1 MTFIFP
7 ESRKAFIRENK
18 ELMKSFMDKAP
29 EVKKILAAELPP
41 LKKGFRKG
49 HDLDMRLQIFT
60 HRVNKWA
67 DEDWSLWG
75 QFWAT
80 WFRSHQQLWAAFGLE
95 SDAALEGFCQAAANA
110 GQLKSFIIQV
120 AAVSSVSRED
130 VSSWYRFGPFPQ
142 DELLEEALLLVVPT
156 SLLEAA
162 NTVKNL
168 VQEQKELAERLPDVV
183 NVRKEVEGLKE
194 ATQTSQRRVEQQL
207 GNSIKELG
215 GEIDKVRGS
224 LNQFTSAEDKQ
235 KEEIQGHIKSLDRRL
250 LQVEEAVHSLA
261 NANIEWEERWKAR
274 EELEASGEPA
284 HAITQEDLATI
295 KNDLEDTI
303 QGLTRQMSPFSI
315 RPEFI
320 RPISMTGAVTIEE
333 TTDALVKGV
342 AAKLSALGLNAA
354 MGRELARS
362 IVVGASAGQLL
373 TFSGSLAWDV
383 ATTCAVAINAEEA
396 WELTVAVG
404 TTSEEIAQAVEI
416 RVSDGYRPV
425 VILEGINRVPFDVV
439 EGALRRMESW
449 RVVVMATLSDDLTAL
464 PMDSKV
470 FDHGP
475 LFELD
480 YLLWRPS
487 GSRSDG
493 GGVFSG
499 DFGFSSSAD
508 IEGIHIDEALDV
520 PPSQRHRWRH
530 AWKRTVY
537 RAAVIHNGLFAI
549 TNTDCLSAL
558 AYGWILPY
566 LSRYDRT
573 YFDTTADL
581 VTNDHC
587 AASLIDAVKAKDL

>member
-7 ESRKAFIRENK
+7 ESRKTFIRENK
-18 ELMKSFMDKAP
+18 ELMRAFMDQAP
-29 EVKKILAAELPP
+29 EGKKILAAELPP

-49 HDLDMRLQIFT
+49 RDLDIRLQIYT
-60 HRVNKWA
+60 HRINKWT

-75 QFWAT
+75 QFWVT
-80 WFRSHQQLWAAFGLE
+80 WFRSHQLLWAAFGLE
-95 SDAALEGFCQAAANA
+95 SEDALDGFCQAAANA
-110 GQLKSFIIQV
+110 WQLKRFIIQV
-120 AAVSSVSRED
+120 AAVSSISRED

-142 DELLEEALLLVVPT
+142 DELLEEALLHVVPT
-156 SLLEAA
+156 SLLEATS
-162 NTVKNL
+162 TVKNL
-168 VQEQKELAERLPDVV
+168 VQQQKEVAERLSEMV
-183 NVRKEVEGLKE
+183 NVREEVEGLKDV
-194 ATQTSQRRVEQQL
+194 TQTSQHRMEQKL

-224 LNQFTSAEDKQ
+224 LNQFATADDRR
-235 KEEIQGHIKSLDRRL
+235 KEEMQGHIRALDRRL
-250 LQVEEAVHSLA
+250 LQVEEEVHGLA
-261 NANIEWEERWKAR
+261 KANIEWEERWKGR
-274 EELEASGEPA
+274 EEFDASEDPS
-284 HAITQEDLATI
+284 HAITQEDLATM
-295 KNDLEDTI
+295 KNDLEETI
-303 QGLTRQMSPFSI
+303 QGLTRQISPAPI
-315 RPEFI
+315 RSEFI

-333 TTDALVKGV
+333 TTEALFKGV
-342 AAKLSALGLNAA
+342 AAKLSALGLNVA

-362 IVVGASAGQLL
+362 IVVGATAGQLL

-383 ATTCAVAINAEEA
+383 GTTCAVAINAEEA
-396 WELTVAVG
+396 WELTISVG
-404 TTSEEIAQAVEI
+404 TTSEEIAQAAEM
-416 RVSDGYRPV
+416 RVSDGHWTV
-425 VILEGINRVPFDVV
+425 VVLDGINRVPFDVV
-439 EGALRRMESW
+439 EGALRRMKSW

-464 PMDSKV
+464 PMDPKV
-470 FDHGP
+470 FDYGP

-499 DFGFSSSAD
+499 DFGFLSSAEM
-508 IEGIHIDEALDV
+508 EGMHIDEALDV
-520 PPSQRHRWRH
+520 PPNQRHRWRH

-537 RAAVIHNGLFAI
+537 RAAVIRNGLFAI

-587 AASLIDAVKAKDL
+587 AASLIAAVKAEGL

>member
-7 ESRKAFIRENK
+7 ESRKVFIRENK
-18 ELMKSFMDKAP
+18 EFMRVFMDQAP
-29 EVKKILAAELPP
+29 EGKKILAAELPP
-41 LKKGFRKG
+41 LKKGFRQG
-49 HDLDMRLQIFT
+49 HDLDVRLQIFT
-60 HRVNKWA
+60 QRVNKWT

-80 WFRSHQQLWAAFGLE
+80 WFRSHKQLWAAFRLE
-95 SDAALEGFCQAAANA
+95 SEDALEGFCQAAADA

-142 DELLEEALLLVVPT
+142 DELLEEALLLVLPA
-156 SLLEAA
+156 SLIGAP

-168 VQEQKELAERLPDVV
+168 VEQQKAVAERLSEVV

-194 ATQTSQRRVEQQL
+194 ATQTSQRRIEQNL

-215 GEIDKVRGS
+215 GEIEKVRGS
-224 LNQFTSAEDKQ
+224 LNQFKTAEDGR
-235 KEEIQGHIKSLDRRL
+235 KEEIQGHIRALDRRL
-250 LQVEEAVHSLA
+250 LEVEEEVHGLA
-261 NANIEWEERWKAR
+261 KANIEWEERWKAR
-274 EELEASGEPA
+274 EELGASEDPT
-284 HAITQEDLATI
+284 HAIIQEDLATLK
-295 KNDLEDTI
+295 KNFEETI
-303 QGLTRQMSPFSI
+303 QGLTRQIRPFSI
-315 RPEFI
+315 DPII
-320 RPISMTGAVTIEE
+320 RPISMTGALTIEE
-333 TTDALVKGV
+333 TTEALIKGV
-342 AAKLSALGLNAA
+342 AAKLSALGLNVA

-362 IVVGASAGQLL
+362 IVVGANAGQLL
-373 TFSGSLAWDV
+373 TFSGSLAWEV
-383 ATTCAVAINAEEA
+383 ATTCAIAINAEEA

-404 TTSEEIAQAVEI
+404 TTSEKIAQAIEI
-416 RVSDGYRPV
+416 RVSDGHWTV
-425 VILEGINRVPFDVV
+425 VILDGIDRVPFDVV
-439 EGALRRMESW
+439 QGALRRMESW

-464 PMDSKV
+464 PIDPKV

-499 DFGFSSSAD
+499 DFGFSSSPD

-520 PPSQRHRWRH
+520 PPSQRHRWRQ

-566 LSRYDRT
+566 LSRHDRT

-587 AASLIDAVKAKDL
+587 AASLIDAVKAEDL